1 MAWPLSRA
9 EWTGDTVQSFSGI
22 AAMLLVASEAVV
34 RPLGNHP
41 QGSGNI
47 SGYIPHPTTEHISY
61 TAYPLGPAIS
71 VPGQK
76 QPSAIVSSYGS
87 FVPTR
92 DM

>member
-1 MAWPLSRA
+1 
-9 EWTGDTVQSFSGI
+9 
-22 AAMLLVASEAVV
+22 MLLVASEAVV

-71 VPGQK
+71 VPGHK
-76 QPSAIVSSYGS
+76 QPVLIVVENGS
-87 FVPTR
+87 FAPES
-92 DM
+92 

>member
-1 MAWPLSRA
+1 
-9 EWTGDTVQSFSGI
+9 
-22 AAMLLVASEAVV
+22 MLLVASEAVV